1 MNNTKRK
8 SPVRMDDSTK
18 KKTIDEM
25 IRSHKKD
32 LQIIMRQLKK

>member
-8 SPVRMDDSTK
+8 SPVRME
-18 KKTIDEM
+18 KTIDEM